1 MATLEA
7 YLQEVLSRGG
17 SDLHIAAGSPP
28 LMRLQGLLTPLT
40 PTPLTPEQTTEL
52 LLSILSAD
60 QVEELD
66 RAKNIDFAYE
76 IETLEGQQRFRG
88 NAYFQRQGLD
98 GVFRMIPNRIPT
110 LADLGMPTETLEKLV
125 QHHQGIILV
134 TGPSGSGKTTTL
146 AALINVI
153 NETKAAHII
162 TIEDPIEYIHPIKRS
177 LINQR
182 QLGKH
187 TNSFSAALRAAV
199 REDPDVI
206 LVGELRDLDTISLA
220 ITAAETGHLVLATL
234 HTSSAGKTI
243 DRLVGAF
250 PASQQAQIRTM
261 LAESLRGVISQVL
274 LPAQDGNY
282 RVPAVEILVGCLPM
296 ANIIRDGKTYQIAS
310 VMQTGKGLG
319 MRSMDEALMDLLSK
333 RKISAQD
340 AYDYAIDKKAFAA
353 GG

>member
-28 LMRLQGLLTPLT
+28 LMRFQGVLTPLSQ
-40 PTPLTPEQTTEL
+40 TPLSSDQTHEL
-52 LLSILSAD
+52 LLPALSD
-60 QVEELD
+60 EQQSELET
-66 RAKNIDFAYE
+66 RKNIDFAYE
-76 IETLEGQQRFRG
+76 IETLEGLQRFRG
-88 NAYFQRQGLD
+88 NCYWQRLGLD

-110 LADLGMPTETLEKLV
+110 LGDLGMPTETLQRLV

-162 TIEDPIEYIHPIKRS
+162 TIEDPIEYIHPIKHS

-182 QLGKH
+182 QLIRH
-187 TNSFSAALRAAV
+187 TRSFAAALRAAV

-206 LVGELRDLDTISLA
+206 LVGELRDLETISLA

-250 PASQQAQIRTM
+250 PATQQAQIRTM
-261 LAESLRGVISQVL
+261 LAESLRGVVSQVL
-274 LPAQDGNY
+274 LPAVDGPY
-282 RVPAVEILVGCLPM
+282 RVAAVEILLGCLPV
-296 ANIIRDGKTYQIAS
+296 ANLIRDGKTFQIPS
-310 VMQTGKGLG
+310 VMQTGKQLG
-319 MRSMDEALMDLLSK
+319 MRSMDEALLDLLQQ
-333 RKISAQD
+333 RKISPQD
-340 AYDYAIDKKAFAA
+340 AYDFATDKKVFER
-353 GG
+353 G